1 MAIKGKGKTKSRQPA
16 RAPRRTPVAVKPP
29 FFARRWVQLVAA
41 LLIGMGIVWF
51 LVWVT
56 NGIRSSRDSDQA
68 AKLTAEQKGALQQW
82 QSLVEQQ
89 VGTVGQLQQQGVPP
103 TIAPQVAATGAAL
116 AAGKPPT
123 TTSKDL
129 KSSAAALQAAAK
141 AMTTFNLS
149 TTIRDKGFT
158 QPQADTILT
167 AQTHL
172 TDALSTYQQ
181 AALLAALAVDS
192 TDTSLQK
199 ELGTRAQALAATA
212 NAELQE
218 GWRLYT
224 NALSNVGLLSGSV
237 QNSGNTGSLPSGL
250 GG

>member
-16 RAPRRTPVAVKPP
+16 RAPRRTPVEVKPP
-29 FFARRWVQLVAA
+29 FFARRWVQVVAA
-41 LLIGMGIVWF
+41 LVVGMGIVWF
-51 LVWVT
+51 LVWAT
-56 NGIRSSRDSDQA
+56 NGIRASRDSDRA
-68 AKLTAEQKGALQQW
+68 AKQTAQQKAALQQW

-103 TIAPQVAATGAAL
+103 TISPQVSATGAAL

-123 TTSKDL
+123 ATSADL
-129 KSSAAALQAAAK
+129 KSSAAALQKAAK

-149 TTIRDKGFT
+149 TTIRDKNFT
-158 QPQADTILT
+158 TSQADTILT

-172 TDALSTYQQ
+172 TDSLSTYQQ

-192 TDTSLQK
+192 NDASLQK
-199 ELGTRAQALAATA
+199 ELGARVQALAATA

-224 NALSNVGLLSGSV
+224 NALSNVGLLSGSMPS
-237 QNSGNTGSLPSGL
+237 SGNTGSLPSGL

>member
-1 MAIKGKGKTKSRQPA
+1 MAIKGKGKTKNRQPA
-16 RAPRRTPVAVKPP
+16 RAPRRAPVPVKPP
-29 FFARRWVQLVAA
+29 LFARRWVQVVAA

-56 NGIRSSRDSDQA
+56 NGIRASREADQA
-68 AKLTAEQKGALQQW
+68 AKTTAQQKAALQQW
-82 QSLVEQQ
+82 QSVVEQQ

-123 TTSKDL
+123 TTSADL
-129 KSSAAALQAAAK
+129 KSSAAALQKAAK
-141 AMTTFNLS
+141 TMTTFNLS
-149 TTIRDKGFT
+149 TTIRSKGFT
-158 QPQADTILT
+158 TSQADGILT

-172 TDALSTYQQ
+172 ADALSTYQQ

-192 TDTSLQK
+192 SDAALQK
-199 ELGTRAQALAATA
+199 ELGTRVKALTMTA
-212 NAELQE
+212 DAEVQE

-237 QNSGNTGSLPSGL
+237 QSSGNTGGLPTGL